1 MYLTYGILSF
11 VCGTILLTLFRVVLL
26 YYTICRNL
34 FQKEERELCDSD
46 VIENRKERGD
56 EEEEVI
62 DLRNQSKTL

>member
-1 MYLTYGILSF
+1 
-11 VCGTILLTLFRVVLL
+11 VLL